1 MVARL
6 TCLLALG
13 LLLTGCSSVLNLF
26 KSTSDLCPSST
37 DISHQSFGP
46 VDANDLVVFI
56 HGLCGDAK
64 TTWTNTT
71 THFVFPKELAR
82 DFAEERQPAYVVA
95 FNYVEPLQRWSSIAS
110 IGQHLAFGIDELL
123 KKHPY
128 RTLRIVAHS
137 YGGLVARDY
146 ILERQPRT
154 HPQLTVTNVV
164 LLATPNNENEL
175 TEFGQFFS
183 GNGQILDLRY
193 IDRGTSYLELLN
205 KGWNQAFQAEGHPRH
220 VLMYAGYEER
230 VMPGLRHSVTLSS
243 ASPYANESMGFQQD
257 HLSIAKPATRD
268 DVLYRWV
275 KAKLGESLEKTAMQF
290 LNGMVEQELL
300 PASNVPQQLP
310 RTVELLE
317 GLHTLAGTEF
327 EKVKTHV
334 MAGEFQAALAVL
346 AENEPQE
353 SQLVKDFARHRFAQ
367 GEIHDLYFQAVQAN
381 SYYSQAVQLAPSNAF
396 YRYHYGWFLIRS
408 GGAQDAILQLEQAV
422 RHSRTSFNLHL
433 EGGALAGLG
442 VAYKNLGQEAK
453 AVEFLNLAKVIF
465 ENRLQ
470 LTFPWN
476 GELEHLQ
483 HGPRD

>member
-1 MVARL
+1 MVTRM

-13 LLLTGCSSVLNLF
+13 LLLVGCSAVLNLF

-37 DISHQSFGP
+37 DTSHQYFGSP
-46 VDANDLVVFI
+46 DADALVVFV

-64 TTWTNTT
+64 TTWTNPT
-71 THFVFPKELAR
+71 THFVFPEELAR
-82 DFAEERQPAYVVA
+82 DFAQQNQPVYVIA
-95 FNYVEPLQRWSSIAS
+95 FNYVSQIQRGASIAS
-110 IGQHLAFGIDELL
+110 IGQDLAFGIGEQL

-146 ILERQPRT
+146 VLERQPRF
-154 HPQLTVTNVV
+154 HPQLPVTNVV

-175 TEFGQFFS
+175 AELGRLVSNNAKIVELGDTHQR
-183 GNGQILDLRY
+183 NY
-193 IDRGTSYLELLN
+193 TMYLLN
-205 KGWNQAFQAEGHPRH
+205 TGWNQAFKAEGHTRH
-220 VLMYAGYEER
+220 VLVYAGYEEQA
-230 VMPGLRHSVTLSS
+230 MPGLRHSVTLSS
-243 ASPYANESMGFQQD
+243 ASPFANESLGFQQD
-257 HLSIAKPATRD
+257 HLSIAKPSTRD

-275 KAKLGESLEKTAMQF
+275 KTKLGESLEKTAMQL
-290 LNGMVEQELL
+290 LNGLVEQDRLGT
-300 PASNVPQQLP
+300 SNVPQQLL

-317 GLHTLAGTEF
+317 GLHTLTGTES

-353 SQLVKDFARHRFAQ
+353 SQLVKDFARRRFAQ
-367 GEIHDLYFQAVQAN
+367 GEIFELNLQAAQAN

-396 YRYHYGWFLIRS
+396 YRYHYGWFLIRG
-408 GGAQDAILQLEQAV
+408 GGAKDAIPQLEQAV
-422 RHSRTSFNLHL
+422 RHSRTSFNLYL

-442 VAYKNLGQEAK
+442 VAYGDLGQEAK
-453 AVEFLNLAKVIF
+453 AVEFLNLAKLIF
-465 ENRLQ
+465 EDRLR

-476 GELEHLQ
+476 GELERLI